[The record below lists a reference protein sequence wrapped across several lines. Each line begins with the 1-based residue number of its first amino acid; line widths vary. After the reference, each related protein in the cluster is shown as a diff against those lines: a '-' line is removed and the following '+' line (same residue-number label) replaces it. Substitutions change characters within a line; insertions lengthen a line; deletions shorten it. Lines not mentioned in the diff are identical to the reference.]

1 MNEHKNYRCP
11 QCGGIVPAGD
21 TVYYVRDRSRP
32 ICRVCNIERLRKPVS
47 PPKLTL
53 AMIIVGSAVV
63 MIVIYAT
70 ALAYMY
76 STKN

>member
-32 ICRVCNIERLRKPVS
+32 ICRVCNIERLRKPVR
-47 PPKLTL
+47 PKLT
-53 AMIIVGSAVV
+53 AAIIVVGSAVI